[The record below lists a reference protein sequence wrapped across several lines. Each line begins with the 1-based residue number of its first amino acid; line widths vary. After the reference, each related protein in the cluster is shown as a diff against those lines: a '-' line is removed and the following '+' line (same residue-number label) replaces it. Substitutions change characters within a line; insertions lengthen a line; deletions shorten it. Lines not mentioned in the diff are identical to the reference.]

1 MKTED
6 IKSAAVK
13 FGNVSFTET
22 GISYEVPYK
31 EPNWD
36 EIPHSNF
43 KVLECIK
50 LLVEGRL
57 QGCINHL
64 NANIINNI
72 GSNKDGFIYFKD
84 GSHFSRRAA
93 EAMQR
98 ILNTNK
104 LGKFDGMMLN
114 QAIKACV
121 NPKVVQE
128 NQVVP
133 ATYKETQLQYTIDVL
148 MEYQV
153 VYNSAH
159 ERAVKCGLEGE
170 FEKALETGCTVEEA
184 LKEWDI

>member
-1 MKTED
+1 MNTTD
-6 IKSAAVK
+6 IKSTAI

-43 KVLECIK
+43 KVLECVK
-50 LLVEGRL
+50 QLVEGRL
-57 QGCINHL
+57 QSCINHL
-64 NANIINNI
+64 NENIANNI
-72 GSNKDGFIYFKD
+72 GSSKEGFIYFKD

-98 ILNTNK
+98 ILNCNN
-104 LGKFDGMMLN
+104 LSKFDSMMLN

-121 NPKVVQE
+121 NPKTVTDGHILISSYM
-128 NQVVP
+128 
-133 ATYKETQLQYTIDVL
+133 AKELQYTIDVL
-148 MEYQV
+148 MEYQA

-159 ERAVKCGLEGE
+159 ERAVKCNLEGE
-170 FEKALETGCTVEEA
+170 FEKALEHGCTVEEA
-184 LKEWDI
+184 LNEWDI